1 MHVCIT
7 DSLWRHPSSCSQLRI
22 QAPTKGKREKKK
34 KKKTIAKTI
43 VVCRTTTTKG
53 DEEE

>member
-34 KKKTIAKTI
+34 KKTIAKTI